1 MQSLLNALR
10 YTVRVFLKSPG
21 FLTIAVL
28 SIALGTSATTTVFSW
43 IQSLLLNP
51 LPGVEQGHRLVTLE
65 TTASGSYIDTSYPD
79 FRDYRDRA
87 KVLSGVA
94 VFKDARL
101 AMGEGEQSRWVSAE
115 VVSGNFF
122 DVLGVKPQVGRFF
135 SSEEQKEVPDTYAVS
150 VISHKLWENSFHSDP
165 LIVGKT
171 VKFNG
176 YPFYVVGV
184 APNGFKGSIVGAS
197 FDVWLPVMMVKE
209 LSGGNWLNT
218 RSARPLHVIARL
230 APGVDIS
237 SAQREITNIAHQ
249 LQQDNPKENE
259 GTAAVLLPV
268 WKAPYGAQSILRT
281 LLGVLMGAAVVVLL
295 IVCSNV
301 ANLLLVRAVA
311 REKEISTRLALGATR
326 RQIIGQLLTESL
338 VLSCIG
344 TAVGLLLTY
353 LTKDSLKFLIPPT
366 DKPLALSSSIDS
378 SVLAFSI
385 LIAIVAAVLFG
396 LAPAFKATKVNLTET
411 LNQGGRGGSSGRSK
425 LRGAFVISAVAFGLV
440 ATIGAGLFLQSFRNA
455 KRINLGFDPDNVLL
469 VGLDLS
475 QNQMTRD
482 QGVAFY
488 HRLREELKGLP
499 GVRAVSYANDVPLGF
514 GGGSWDEIGVEGY
527 QPQHGESMKVYR
539 NIVSPGYFDLM
550 KIPLVQGRD
559 FTDSDDG
566 KTNVMVVNE
575 TFAKRY
581 FGNAIPLGRMVH
593 VWNTPVTIIGVVK
606 DLKYRSL
613 QEPPQ
618 PYMYYSL
625 AESYRQGMALHIKTA
640 ADPHQLLSE
649 VERKVKEINPNIS
662 TFIAM
667 SLEEYVGASFY
678 SQKLAAILL
687 SILGGIG
694 LLLAVLG
701 VYGVTAYSVNQQT
714 REFGIRMALG
724 AQRHHVIGLVMRRG
738 LVLASAGIVL
748 GLAAAIILGRVASS
762 LLFAIG
768 GTDVVT
774 LVGASAVLSGAVL
787 LACFFPSRRATRIDP
802 LRALRYE

>member
-1 MQSLLNALR
+1 MNSFFSTLR
-10 YTVRVFLKSPG
+10 FTYRVFLKSPG
-21 FLTIAVL
+21 FLATAVM

-43 IQSLLLNP
+43 IQSLLLDP
-51 LPGVEQGHRLVTLE
+51 LPGVAQGNRLVTLE
-65 TTASGSYIDTSYPD
+65 TTVSGSYIDTSYPD
-79 FRDYRDRA
+79 YRDYRDRSKSLA
-87 KVLSGVA
+87 GIA

-101 AMGEGEQSRWVSAE
+101 AMGEGDQSEWVAAE
-115 VVSGNFF
+115 IVSGNFF
-122 DVLGVKPQVGRFF
+122 DVLGVKPRIGRFF
-135 SSEEQKEVPDTYAVS
+135 SPEEQKDVPDTYAVA
-150 VISHKLWENSFHSDP
+150 VISSRLWKRSFHADP
-165 LIVGKT
+165 FIVGKT

-176 YPFYVVGV
+176 YPFSIVGIT
-184 APNGFKGSIVGAS
+184 PNDFNGSIVGAA
-197 FDVWLPVMMVKE
+197 FDVYLPAMMIKE
-209 LSGGNWLNT
+209 FNGGNWLNT
-218 RSARPLHVIARL
+218 RVARPMHAIARL
-230 APGVDIS
+230 APGVSIDA
-237 SAQREITNIAHQ
+237 AQREITGIAHQ
-249 LQQDNPKENE
+249 LEQDNPKDDE
-259 GTAAVLLPV
+259 GTSAVLLPV

-281 LLGVLMGAAVVVLL
+281 LLGVLMGGAVLVLL

-326 RQIIGQLLTESL
+326 RQIISQLLTESL
-338 VLSCIG
+338 VLSCLG

-353 LTKDSLKFLIPPT
+353 VTKDSLKFLVPPT

-378 SVLAFSI
+378 SVLAFSV
-385 LIAIVAAVLFG
+385 LLAIVAAILFG
-396 LAPAFKATKVNLTET
+396 LAPALKATKVNLSET
-411 LNQGGRGGSSGRSK
+411 LNQGGRGGSSGKSK

-455 KRINLGFDPDNVLL
+455 KRTNLGFDPDNVLL

-488 HRLREELKGLP
+488 HRLREELKGMP

-514 GGGSWDEIGVEGY
+514 GGGSWDEIAVEGY

-559 FTDSDDG
+559 FTDSDDD

-581 FGNAIPLGRMVH
+581 FGNAIPLGRVVH
-593 VWNTPVTIIGVVK
+593 VWNAPVTIVGVVK

-625 AESYRQGMALHIKTA
+625 AESYRQGMALQIKTA
-640 ADPHQLLSE
+640 GDPHRLLPQ
-649 VERKVKEINPNIS
+649 VERKVKDINPSIS

-738 LVLASAGIVL
+738 LVLASVGIVL
-748 GLAAAIILGRVASS
+748 GLVAAIALGRIASS

-774 LVGASAVLSGAVL
+774 LVGACAVLSGAVL
-787 LACFFPSRRATRIDP
+787 LACFFPSRRATKIDP